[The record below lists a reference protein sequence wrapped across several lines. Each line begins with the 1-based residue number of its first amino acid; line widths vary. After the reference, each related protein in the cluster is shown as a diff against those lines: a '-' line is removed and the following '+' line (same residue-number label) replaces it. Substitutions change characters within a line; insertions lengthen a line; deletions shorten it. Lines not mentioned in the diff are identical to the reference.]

1 MKKIITATVMVGFT
15 ALMLSAVFSSF
26 AMAAVAGDIPDLA
39 APDTV
44 VTDKASFLKTVTTII
59 NWIFTIFV
67 VFAIIFVILAAFQ
80 FITGGGYSKNV
91 ESARNKLMWA
101 AVGVIVA
108 LLARGLPFVIASL
121 LGATIKA
128 Q

>member
-1 MKKIITATVMVGFT
+1 MVGLT

-26 AMAAVAGDIPDLA
+26 AAAAADLPDLS
-39 APDTV
+39 APDNV
-44 VTDKASFLKTVTTII
+44 ITDKGTFLKKVTTII

-80 FITGGGYSKNV
+80 FITGGGDSKNV

-121 LGATIKA
+121 LGATITA
-128 Q
+128 PTGQ